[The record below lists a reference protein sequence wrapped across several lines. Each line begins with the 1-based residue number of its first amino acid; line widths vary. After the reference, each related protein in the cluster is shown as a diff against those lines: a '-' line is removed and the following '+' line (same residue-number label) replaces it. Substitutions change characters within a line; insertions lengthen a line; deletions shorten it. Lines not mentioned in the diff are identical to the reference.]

1 MDNRKK
7 KVIVVGFNKENGGG
21 AHKDV
26 ACTITTGGN
35 AGVAILQMGE
45 RSVVSDGKKKSFG
58 KNGRNCCVISDSGG
72 SK

>member
-35 AGVAILQMGE
+35 AGVAILQMSE
-45 RSVVSDGKKKSFG
+45 RSVVSAGKKKSFG
-58 KNGRNCCVISDSGG
+58 K
-72 SK
+72 KWA